1 MVRRRTKMTTVAFI
15 GLGAMGSRMAT
26 NLHAAGIKL
35 RVYNRDK
42 AKAKPFA
49 DKGIEVADSIA
60 AAVKG
65 ADFVVSIIADD
76 AATRAVMLGDQGV
89 VASAAK
95 GTIVLDSSTNS
106 PAMVKEVAA
115 AATKKGI
122 VYLDAPVSGSL
133 AQAQGKEL
141 VFLVGGDAAGFD
153 KAQPLFSAMGRL
165 AKRIGAT
172 GAGAT
177 LKLINN
183 MISATLTAALVEAAM
198 TAEAAGL
205 DKDATV
211 EILSEGAAGCRLT
224 KTKLPKMLKRDY
236 AAQFQ
241 IALMDKDVR
250 YYLAMAQDLDVPTPV
265 SSAVRSQ
272 YHGARRASLGALDTA
287 ALFAYAASE
296 KPKG

>member
-1 MVRRRTKMTTVAFI
+1 MTTVAFI

-26 NLHAAGIKL
+26 NLHAAGIAL
-35 RVYNRDK
+35 RVFNRDK

-76 AATRAVMLGDQGV
+76 AATRDVMLGDKGV

-106 PAMVKEVAA
+106 PAMAKEVAA
-115 AATKKGI
+115 AAAKKGI

-141 VFLVGGDAAGFD
+141 VFLVGGDQAAFD
-153 KAQPLFSAMGRL
+153 KAQPLFSVMGRM
-165 AKRIGAT
+165 ARRIGDT

-205 DKDATV
+205 DKDAAV

-224 KTKLPKMLKRDY
+224 KTKLPKMLKRDF

-250 YYLAMAQDLDVPTPV
+250 YYLSMAQDLDVPTPV
-265 SSAVRSQ
+265 ASAVRAQ
-272 YHGARRASLGALDTA
+272 YQGARRAALGALDTA
-287 ALFAYAASE
+287 GLFLYATGENA
-296 KPKG
+296 KG

>member
-1 MVRRRTKMTTVAFI
+1 MTTVAFI

-26 NLHAAGIKL
+26 NLHAAGIAL
-35 RVYNRDK
+35 RVFNRDK

-76 AATRAVMLGDQGV
+76 AATRAVMLGDNGV
-89 VASAAK
+89 IASAAK
-95 GTIVLDSSTNS
+95 GTVVLDSSTNS

-115 AATKKGI
+115 AAAKKGI

-141 VFLVGGDAAGFD
+141 VFLVGGDQAGFD

-224 KTKLPKMLKRDY
+224 KTKLPKMLKRDF
-236 AAQFQ
+236 APQFQ

-250 YYLAMAQDLDVPTPV
+250 YYLSMAQDLDVPTPV
-265 SSAVRSQ
+265 ASAVRAQ
-272 YHGARRASLGALDTA
+272 YQGARRAALGALDTA
-287 ALFAYAASE
+287 GLFLYAAGE
-296 KPKG
+296 KAKA

>member
-1 MVRRRTKMTTVAFI
+1 MTTVAFI

-272 YHGARRASLGALDTA
+272 YQGARRASLGALDTA

>member
-1 MVRRRTKMTTVAFI
+1 MTTVAFI

>member
-1 MVRRRTKMTTVAFI
+1 MTTAAFI
-15 GLGAMGSRMAT
+15 GLGAMGSRMAM
-26 NLHAAGIKL
+26 NLHAAGTKL

-42 AKAKPFA
+42 AKTKPFA
-49 DKGIEVADSIA
+49 EKGIEVADSIA

-65 ADFVVSIIADD
+65 ADFVVSIISDD
-76 AATRAVMLGDQGV
+76 AATRAVMLGEGGV

-95 GTIVLDSSTNS
+95 GTIIIDSSTNS
-106 PAMVKEVAA
+106 PAMAKEVAA
-115 AATKKGI
+115 AAAKKGL

-141 VFLVGGDAAGFD
+141 VFLVGGDQAGFD

-165 AKRIGAT
+165 AKRIGGT

-236 AAQFQ
+236 APQFQ

-250 YYLAMAQDLDVPTPV
+250 YYLGMAQELDVPTPV

-272 YHGARRASLGALDTA
+272 YQGARRAALGALDTA
-287 ALFAYAASE
+287 GLFAYAASE
-296 KPKG
+296 KPKS